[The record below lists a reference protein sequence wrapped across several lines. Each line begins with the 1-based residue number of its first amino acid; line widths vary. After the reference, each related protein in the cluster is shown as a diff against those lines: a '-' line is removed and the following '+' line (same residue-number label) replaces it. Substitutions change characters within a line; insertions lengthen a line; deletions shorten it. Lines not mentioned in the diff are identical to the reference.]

1 MVTLSYFQAR
11 YRNPG
16 IAQKINNVHVFQ
28 AVG

>member
-1 MVTLSYFQAR
+1 MRPESVRAR

-16 IAQKINNVHVFQ
+16 IAQEINNVHVFQ